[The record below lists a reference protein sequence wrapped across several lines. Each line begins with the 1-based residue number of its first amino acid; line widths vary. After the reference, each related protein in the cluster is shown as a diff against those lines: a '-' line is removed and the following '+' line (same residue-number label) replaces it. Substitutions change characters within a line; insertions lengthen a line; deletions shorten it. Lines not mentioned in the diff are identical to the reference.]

1 MTLRMGRILSF
12 RPQIEKLAHFYST
25 HHSDPEL
32 LSAVIGEL
40 IVGISSYQEE
50 GSKNVPLVF
59 MTSSL
64 NDFLR
69 LLMGNDPIEIGSGI
83 LNRTTLRT
91 ILKTC
96 GPLAQNQEWAIY
108 IEVKERAIRFGLFR
122 TDRFPLHE
130 STFQRLRNL
139 ASDQTSILGVQKIGE
154 SLIEIRNAGNRFH
167 YIDSSGLLE
176 FSQNP
181 TQLISQWVAALTEEV
196 PPLLK
201 KKMDSF
207 YDRIAIETLTAPHGT
222 LAAVIPRNSPYP
234 EFLSDGVI
242 LKQDFG
248 LTGAIQRYIKKRDEA
263 AAFSLH
269 SYANLIK
276 KMLAMD
282 GITVFSN
289 SGDVLAYNCF
299 VKELSPKHPTEVVLG
314 GARKRAFELLS
325 RKIGNGLT
333 CALYQSQDGYGQCRT
348 LKSSL

>member
-1 MTLRMGRILSF
+1 MGRILSF
-12 RPQIEKLAHFYST
+12 RPQIEKLAHLYSA
-25 HHSDPEL
+25 HHPDPEL
-32 LSAVIGEL
+32 MSSVIGEL
-40 IVGISSYQEE
+40 VVGISSYQEE
-50 GSKNVPLVF
+50 WTKNVPLVF
-59 MTSSL
+59 IVSDL
-64 NDFLR
+64 REFLR
-69 LLMGNDPIEIGSGI
+69 QLMGNDPIEIGGGI

-108 IEVKERAIRFGLFR
+108 IEVKNRDLHYGLFR

-139 ASDQTSILGVQKIGE
+139 NCEETHILGIQKIGE
-154 SLIEIRNAGNRFH
+154 SLIEIRNARNQFH

-181 TQLISQWVAALTEEV
+181 THLISQWVSALTETV
-196 PPLLK
+196 PTPLK

-222 LAAVIPRNSPYP
+222 LAAIIQTNTPYP
-234 EFLSDGVI
+234 EFLLDGVI
-242 LKQDFG
+242 LKRDFG
-248 LTGAIQRYIKKRDEA
+248 LTDAIQRYLKKRDEA
-263 AAFSLH
+263 AALSLS
-269 SYANLIK
+269 SYASLIK

-282 GITVFSN
+282 GITVFNN
-289 SGDVLAYNCF
+289 SGNVLAYNCF
-299 VKELSPKHPTEVVLG
+299 VKEISPRHPNEIVLG

-325 RKIGNGLT
+325 RKIGGELT

-348 LKSSL
+348 AKPRA

>member
-1 MTLRMGRILSF
+1 MGRILSF
-12 RPQIEKLAHFYST
+12 RPQIEKLAQSYSS
-25 HHSDPEL
+25 HHSDPHL
-32 LSAVIGEL
+32 LSSVIGEL
-40 IVGISSYQEE
+40 VVGISSYQEE

-59 MTSSL
+59 VTSDL
-64 NDFLR
+64 KEFLR
-69 LLMGNDPIEIGSGI
+69 LLMGNDPIEIGSGN

-108 IEVKERAIRFGLFR
+108 LEVNDRDLRYGIFR

-139 ASDQTSILGVQKIGE
+139 ECDQPSILGIQKIGDA
-154 SLIEIRNAGNRFH
+154 LIELRNTENRFH
-167 YIDSSGLLE
+167 FIDSSGLLE

-181 TQLISQWVAALTEEV
+181 THLISQWVSALTDAV
-196 PPLLK
+196 PPQLR
-201 KKMDSF
+201 KKMSSF

-222 LAAVIPRNSPYP
+222 LAAIVPKYSKYP
-234 EFLSDGVI
+234 DFLSDGVI
-242 LKQDFG
+242 LKKDFG
-248 LTGAIQRYIKKRDEA
+248 LSEAIQRYIKNRDEA
-263 AAFSLH
+263 AAFSLS
-269 SYANLIK
+269 SYASLIK

-282 GITVFSN
+282 GITVFNN

-299 VKELSPKHPTEVVLG
+299 VKDVSPRHPNEVVLG

-325 RKIGNGLT
+325 RKIGNELT

-348 LKSSL
+348 QKPHD